1 MIVKKLNLQ
10 SLSMKSFKDQLNK
23 SKLVFKKFSNTFL
36 IKNFRILFYQL
47 NNYNK
52 LLIDN
57 LTTFL
62 IAINF

>member
-52 LLIDN
+52 LLIDI